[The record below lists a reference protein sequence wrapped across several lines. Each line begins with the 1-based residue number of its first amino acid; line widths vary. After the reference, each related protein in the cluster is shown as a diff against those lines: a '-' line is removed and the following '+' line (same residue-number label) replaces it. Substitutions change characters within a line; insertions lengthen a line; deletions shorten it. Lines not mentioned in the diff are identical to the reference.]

1 MKLSERIHNYVLENR
16 EEILKDYF
24 DILKIPSISD
34 TPDSYKALQHIKSVY
49 EKNGF
54 SAELY
59 EDYLLSYFND
69 TASHK
74 IGLFAHA
81 DVVPV
86 DDKWT
91 KTSPFEPKIIDGN
104 LFARGA
110 LDDKSAVIISLYAM
124 KAIKEL
130 SIPFDSSVVAFTG
143 SNEEKSMH
151 DIKNYAKSHTPPDFS
166 LVLDAGFP
174 VHYGDKGLLWITAT
188 KEERLNDLVSLG
200 GGSAYNII
208 LGEAH
213 ARVKYSSELYSEL
226 SGNKELELTKENG
239 EIIIYA
245 KGISNHGA
253 NPEGTINAGG
263 IIISALLDASSFDE
277 GDKKKLSLLKALLR
291 TYDGDCLGIKASDSI
306 FGETTAT
313 NGIIDI
319 SNGKISFSLDIRH
332 GNTYTQG
339 ELISLLRKNLANE
352 GFSIEIAKEGDAC
365 YTDVNNKYI
374 QACLSAYRE
383 HTGSDK
389 APGISVG
396 STYLRYIPRSCEVGM
411 TTKHFTCDL
420 PTGHGNAHQPNEC
433 INVEG
438 FFEALEIIIKMLIEC
453 DKQK

>member
-1 MKLSERIHNYVLENR
+1 MSLNEKIHNYILEKK
-16 EEILKDYF
+16 EEILKEYF
-24 DILKIPSISD
+24 DVLKIPSISD
-34 TPDSYKALQHIKSVY
+34 TPEAFEALKHVKSVY

-59 EDYLLSYFND
+59 EDYLLAYHNES
-69 TASHK
+69 ASHK

-91 KTSPFEPKIIDGN
+91 KTAPFEPKIIDGN

-130 SIPFDSSVVAFTG
+130 NIPFDSSLVAFTG
-143 SNEEKSMH
+143 GNEEKSMH

-174 VHYGDKGLLWITAT
+174 VHYGDKGILWIMAS
-188 KEERLNDLVSLG
+188 KAESFNDLICLG
-200 GGSAYNII
+200 GGTAYNII
-208 LGEAH
+208 LGEAW
-213 ARVKYSSELYSEL
+213 ARVKYSPALYSEL
-226 SGNKELELTKENG
+226 SENNGLTIRKENG
-239 EIIIYA
+239 EIIIHA

-253 NPEGTINAGG
+253 NPEGTLNAGG
-263 IIISALLDASSFDE
+263 IIVSALLSASSFDKS
-277 GDKKKLSLLKALLR
+277 DKEKLALLKSALT
-291 TYDGDCLGIKASDSI
+291 TYDGDFIGIKASDSI

-313 NGIIDI
+313 SGMVDI
-319 SNGKISFSLDIRH
+319 SNGKMSFSLDIRH
-332 GNTYTQG
+332 GNTYKQT
-339 ELISLLRKNLANE
+339 ELISRLEKELSKY
-352 GFSIEIAKEGDAC
+352 GFTTQIAKEGDAC

-374 QACLSAYRE
+374 RACLSAYRE

-389 APGISVG
+389 APRISVG
-396 STYLRYIPRSCEVGM
+396 STYLRYVPNSCEVGM

-453 DKQK
+453 DKIA